1 MFSASESKERE
12 ASDNADKIAL
22 KDQRRK
28 LEDETFGM
36 FMNFSGII
44 KRPSRRI
51 FFLRCVDEE
60 VHAIFFIDRCA

>member
-1 MFSASESKERE
+1 
-12 ASDNADKIAL
+12 
-22 KDQRRK
+22 
-28 LEDETFGM
+28 M

-60 VHAIFFIDRCA
+60 VHVIFFIDCCA